1 MSCLTC
7 LGDPEGRCQ
16 VACRICRS
24 KFKGE
29 IKAAGTNLEAISF
42 RIFKSMGTDEITQGE
57 G

>member
-7 LGDPEGRCQ
+7 LGDPKGRCQ

-29 IKAAGTNLEAISF
+29 IKAAGTNLEVISF